1 MTWHIEGKPYDVQ
14 TAALEAAQGQTHWAH
29 FLEQGLGKTAIT
41 LNEFMEYDDV
51 NFMLVLCPNSKKS
64 DWVDDAKEWAG
75 LEFEAWPDISVGYEG
90 DGLALNYETLIS
102 RGMDHMKTLMKMHR
116 VMLVL
121 DESSF
126 IKNPQSKRTKAALL
140 LAKKAVRVRILNG
153 TPMTQSVMDLWPQL
167 RIVGAINGVNPYA
180 FRNRFATMGGYM
192 GKQVTGVRNEAEL
205 HQLLG
210 KHSFRALKTDWTD
223 LPDKIYTHRRVEM
236 VGEQKKAYHDMLQES
251 RVIRGQMSVEE
262 IKEAKRAFNEDP
274 ECRVL
279 ILQIQAGSFG
289 HTLLGGKGANRC
301 ATTIYFENSYSLLNR
316 AQIEDRNHRYGQDQS
331 PVHVDIAC
339 SGIDVKI
346 IKSLQSKKSIASAI
360 VDAVKSG
367 RR

>member
-1 MTWHIEGKPYDVQ
+1 
-14 TAALEAAQGQTHWAH
+14 
-29 FLEQGLGKTAIT
+29 
-41 LNEFMEYDDV
+41 
-51 NFMLVLCPNSKKS
+51 
-64 DWVDDAKEWAG
+64 
-75 LEFEAWPDISVGYEG
+75 
-90 DGLALNYETLIS
+90 
-102 RGMDHMKTLMKMHR
+102 
-116 VMLVL
+116 
-121 DESSF
+121 
-126 IKNPQSKRTKAALL
+126 
-140 LAKKAVRVRILNG
+140 
-153 TPMTQSVMDLWPQL
+153 MDLWPQL

-236 VGEQKKAYHDMLQES
+236 VGEQKKAYHDMLQEFYLEIRDNEVSADFVITQGMKLQQIASGFVIDDEKNVNPLVARSNNPKLGAVDDLVKETDGKSLIVANFVYSIKMLSDMFPES